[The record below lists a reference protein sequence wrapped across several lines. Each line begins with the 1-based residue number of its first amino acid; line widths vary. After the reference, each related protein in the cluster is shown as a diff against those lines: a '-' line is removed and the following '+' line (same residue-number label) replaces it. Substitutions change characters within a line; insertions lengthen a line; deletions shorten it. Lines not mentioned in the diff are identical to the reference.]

1 VSFIGPPSR
10 VMHLLG
16 DKIASILLAQ
26 SAGVPCIPWSG
37 DGLTTELTAEGRV
50 PGEVCAAAPSV
61 FRQKLPSRHVY
72 LQTASP
78 RLLELSP

>member
-1 VSFIGPPSR
+1 MSFIGPPSR

-50 PGEVCAAAPSV
+50 PGEVCTAAPSV